1 MIQGAIFVLKLLGI
15 LLLAVLLLL
24 LAAVLCALFVPVR
37 YRIRGELP
45 EGGAGAFGEGKIS
58 WLFGMLSDLLGW
70 IAVISVWI
78 VFSLAGLLICLA
90 FFRKWKKFA
99 QEGAGA

>member
-58 WLFGMLSDLLGW
+58 WLFGMLS
-70 IAVISVWI
+70 VR
-78 VFSLAGLLICLA
+78 GL
-90 FFRKWKKFA
+90 F
-99 QEGAGA
+99 